1 MATGAASQLAA
12 PAGVGV
18 LRGPLLWVTI
28 AIAVG
33 ITAAGVFFGPRLPRR
48 WPRRAAATRFGDF
61 TVPIGL
67 AVIGSGLAGLRGPAP
82 AAGAIGTG
90 AIGTG
95 AIGTGAIGTGAIGT
109 GAIGT
114 GVAATSAIVVVTLAW
129 AATGVLVATVL
140 VPVAAGWP
148 GLGAVGGAWFLAPA
162 ALLADATGTAA
173 VASKVAGQGPAL
185 GWLAVVVAGMGA
197 VSYLMVLGLAIA
209 RFAAHGLSGAPLSP
223 WWVAAGCGGLSAA
236 VLGRVSAVGPGG
248 QAAATLREFGW
259 AALVFWA
266 AGSVVA
272 VFVLAGSARYVAR
285 LRRLAGR
292 PPWPPTFST
301 GVYALGAAQVGRL
314 LGVPW
319 IARFAGVA
327 AAATL
332 GLWALTLVL
341 HFPRVT
347 GRLFRRNRPAQA
359 SSDDRC
365 QPIGEAR

>member
-95 AIGTGAIGTGAIGT
+95 
-109 GAIGT
+109 
-114 GVAATSAIVVVTLAW
+114 VAATSAIVVVTLAW

-173 VASKVAGQGPAL
+173 VASKVAGEGPAL

-197 VSYLMVLGLAIA
+197 VGYLMVLGLAIA

-332 GLWALTLVL
+332 GLRALTLVL

>member
-1 MATGAASQLAA
+1 MASGAASQMAA

-109 GAIGT
+109 G
-114 GVAATSAIVVVTLAW
+114 VAATSAIVVVTLAW

-173 VASKVAGQGPAL
+173 VASKVAGEGPAL

-236 VLGRVSAVGPGG
+236 VLGPGQRGRPRWPSRSHASRVWLGGPGVLG
-248 QAAATLREFGW
+248 RRQCRGGLRACRQRTLR
-259 AALVFWA
+259 
-266 AGSVVA
+266 GSVATVGWEA
-272 VFVLAGSARYVAR
+272 TMAPHVLDRRLRPGCRSGRPSARRPLDRSVRRRGRCGDA
-285 LRRLAGR
+285 RLAGANPC
-292 PPWPPTFST
+292 PPFPPGDRAPFST
-301 GVYALGAAQVGRL
+301 K
-314 LGVPW
+314 
-319 IARFAGVA
+319 
-327 AAATL
+327 
-332 GLWALTLVL
+332 
-341 HFPRVT
+341 
-347 GRLFRRNRPAQA
+347 
-359 SSDDRC
+359 
-365 QPIGEAR
+365 